1 MGRIFVNDLSKDA
14 VEAIRRNV
22 EYNKLDPRVVV
33 PHHGD
38 AIMVMM
44 QHRASMQHFDVV
56 DIDPFVRHVD
66 DGTHRLLHAVT
77 CVCCTLV

>member
-56 DIDPFVRHVD
+56 DIDPFVRHVWMM
-66 DGTHRLLHAVT
+66 THTA
-77 CVCCTLV
+77 CCRQ